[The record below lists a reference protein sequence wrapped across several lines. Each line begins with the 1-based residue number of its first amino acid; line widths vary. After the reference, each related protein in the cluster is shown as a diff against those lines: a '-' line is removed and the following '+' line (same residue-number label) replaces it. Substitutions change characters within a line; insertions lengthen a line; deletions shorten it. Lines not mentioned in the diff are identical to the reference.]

1 MNSRTISIA
10 PEDAL
15 RRLREG
21 NRRFRADTRVGTFA
35 LEGGASL
42 QELTSR
48 QDPFAAVLG
57 CSDSRVP
64 VEIVFGQGL
73 GQLFVVRVAGNVVA
87 PTQLASLEFAV
98 TQLGVRLI
106 VVLGHSG
113 CGAVAHSLALLARGD
128 STDPDGHFGSVHE
141 RISRAVLA
149 TAPGERELGLP
160 DRLPDSQEAVVL
172 NVRQSCSDLG
182 HPSGTLAELLASG
195 TLRVVG
201 AVYHLDSGEVE
212 SVEDLRDA
220 APRGARRTS

>member
-1 MNSRTISIA
+1 VNSPTISIA

-21 NRRFRADTRVGTFA
+21 NRRFRADARVGTFA
-35 LEGGASL
+35 LEGDASL
-42 QELTSR
+42 RELSSR

-87 PTQLASLEFAV
+87 PTQLGSLEFAV

-113 CGAVAHSLALLARGD
+113 CGAVAHSLSVLARGN
-128 STDPDGHFGSVHE
+128 STDLNGHFGSIHE

-149 TAPGERELGLP
+149 ASPGNREPGLP
-160 DRLPDSQEAVVL
+160 DGLPDSQEAVAL
-172 NVRQSCSDLG
+172 NVRQACLDLG
-182 HPSGTLAELLASG
+182 DASSTLAAPLDSGTLKI
-195 TLRVVG
+195 VG

-212 SVEDLRDA
+212 FVDDA
-220 APRGARRTS
+220 HKTRHGG